1 MMDQIL
7 HVFRKD
13 IRRHWREIVLSIAIL
28 TAFAWSEPSQW
39 MPQRSREAVLRTL
52 LHQWLTP
59 MVAIGWLFLIVRVV
73 HGESLVGDR
82 QFWITR
88 PYQWKKLLPAKVMFI
103 AVFINLPLL
112 VVQTSLLWKGGFA
125 PARYVRGLL
134 WMQCLWL
141 MLLILPMTTLSA
153 VTSGLGQTVLVL
165 LGVLLSVIGLAAL
178 SSAIPDIG
186 LPVAQRIPEWFQ
198 PTILLGACVV
208 VILWQYA
215 WRRTLHSRLLLAVAS
230 GIVLVTMT
238 LTPHRSFDPHAYP
251 QISSGQQLPVQ
262 LTFDPAKSTA
272 VGGAQIEKNRV
283 YVQLPLLVS
292 AIERDSVVV
301 IDGMIVEIENPG
313 GLHWN
318 SGWFASSLFLLPAQT
333 HADVSLAVDK
343 VFFDQVKSSSAKVHI
358 SFALTAF
365 QSKETRR
372 ITVEGGEF
380 STPGNAWC
388 SIYPEISG
396 LQCRSPLKTPFLLVT
411 ALSEEST
418 CPLQENEK
426 AVTPGTIFSAL
437 TWNRGVARPE
447 FGISPVETFS
457 LQFSQGRRTNEEFRA
472 ALCPGTPLVFGLPK
486 QSQRTRSEL
495 TIDGIRLID
504 YQLKNFWSGNTAIG
518 VAVH

>member
-1 MMDQIL
+1 MDQIL

-28 TAFAWSEPSQW
+28 TAIAWSEPSQW
-39 MPQRSREAVLRTL
+39 MPPRSPETALRML

-82 QFWITR
+82 QFWVTR
-88 PYQWKKLLPAKVMFI
+88 PYRWKKLLTAKAMFI

-112 VVQTSLLWKGGFA
+112 VVQMSLLWKGGFA
-125 PARYVRGLL
+125 PARYLRGLL

-165 LGVLLSVIGLAAL
+165 LGVLLSLIGLAAL
-178 SSAIPDIG
+178 SSATPDIG
-186 LPVAQRIPEWFQ
+186 LPLAQRIPEWFP

-208 VILWQYA
+208 VILWQYG
-215 WRRTLHSRLLLAVAS
+215 WRRTQHSRLLLAVAA

-238 LTPHRSFDPHAYP
+238 VTPHRSFDAHAYP

-272 VGGAQIEKNRV
+272 VRGAQIEKNKV
-283 YVQLPLLVS
+283 YVQVPLLVS
-292 AIERDSVVV
+292 GTERGSVVV
-301 IDGMIVEIENPG
+301 IDGMIVEIETSD

-318 SGWFASSLFLLPAQT
+318 SGWFRSSLLLLPAQT
-333 HADVSLAVDK
+333 HADALLAVDK
-343 VFFDQVKSSSAKVHI
+343 VFFDQVKSRSAKIHI

-365 QSKETRR
+365 QSQETRR
-372 ITVEGGEF
+372 VTLGGGEF
-380 STPGNAWC
+380 TTPGNAWC
-388 SIYPEISG
+388 SLYPEISG
-396 LQCRSPLKTPFLLVT
+396 LQCRSPLVTPFLLVT
-411 ALSEEST
+411 TLSEEST

-426 AVTPGTIFSAL
+426 TATPGTIFSAL
-437 TWNRGVARPE
+437 NWNWGAARAQ

-457 LQFSQGRRTNEEFRA
+457 LQFSQGWRTNEESRA
-472 ALCPGTPLVFGLPK
+472 RLCPGTPLVFGLQK
-486 QSQRTRSEL
+486 ESQRSRSEL
-495 TIDGIRLID
+495 SIDGIRLID
-504 YQLKNFWSGNTAIG
+504 YQPKNFWPGDTVIG

>member
-39 MPQRSREAVLRTL
+39 MPQRSPETVLRML

-82 QFWITR
+82 QFWVTR
-88 PYQWKKLLPAKVMFI
+88 PYQWKKLLTAKAMFM

-112 VVQTSLLWKGGFA
+112 VVQMSLLWKGGFA
-125 PARYVRGLL
+125 PGRYVRGLL

-165 LGVLLSVIGLAAL
+165 LGVLLSLIGLAAL

-186 LPVAQRIPEWFQ
+186 LPIAQRIPEWFQ

-215 WRRTLHSRLLLAVAS
+215 WRRTLHSRLLLAVAA

-238 LTPHRSFDPHAYP
+238 VTPHRSFDAHAYP
-251 QISSGQQLPVQ
+251 QSSSGQQLPVQ

-272 VGGAQIEKNRV
+272 VGGSQIEKNKV
-283 YVQLPLLVS
+283 YVQVPLLVS
-292 AIERDSVVV
+292 GIERDSVVV
-301 IDGMIVEIENPG
+301 IDGSIVEIETPG

-318 SGWFASSLFLLPAQT
+318 SGWFRSSLFLLPAQT

-365 QSKETRR
+365 QSKETLR
-372 ITVEGGEF
+372 ITVGGGEF
-380 STPGNAWC
+380 TTPGNAWC

-396 LQCRSPLKTPFLLVT
+396 LQCRSALMTPFLLVT
-411 ALSEEST
+411 TLSEEST

-426 AVTPGTIFSAL
+426 AATPGTIFSAL
-437 TWNRGVARPE
+437 NWNRGVAPAE
-447 FGISPVETFS
+447 FGISPVQTFS
-457 LQFSQGRRTNEEFRA
+457 LNFSQGWRTNEEFRA
-472 ALCPGTPLVFGLPK
+472 RLCPGTPLVFGLLK
-486 QSQRTRSEL
+486 ESQRTRSEL

-504 YQLKNFWSGNTAIG
+504 YQLKNFRPGYTAIG

>member
-1 MMDQIL
+1 MDQIL

-39 MPQRSREAVLRTL
+39 MPPRSPEAVLRMI

-82 QFWITR
+82 QFWVTR
-88 PYQWKKLLPAKVMFI
+88 PYQWKKLLTAKAMFI

-112 VVQTSLLWKGGFA
+112 VVQMSLLWKGGFA

-141 MLLILPMTTLSA
+141 TLLILPMTTLSA

-165 LGVLLSVIGLAAL
+165 LGVLLSLIGLAAL
-178 SSAIPDIG
+178 SSATPDIG
-186 LPVAQRIPEWFQ
+186 LPIAQRIPEWFQ
-198 PTILLGACVV
+198 PTILLSACVV

-215 WRRTLHSRLLLAVAS
+215 RRRTLHSRLLLAVAA
-230 GIVLVTMT
+230 GMVLVTMT
-238 LTPHRSFDPHAYP
+238 VTPHRSLDAQAYP
-251 QISSGQQLPVQ
+251 QKSSGQQLPVQ
-262 LTFDPAKSTA
+262 LSFDPAKSTA
-272 VGGAQIEKNRV
+272 VGGAQIEKNKV
-283 YVQLPLLVS
+283 YVQVPLLVS
-292 AIERDSVVV
+292 GIERDSVAV
-301 IDGMIVEIENPG
+301 IDGMIVEIETAD

-318 SGWFASSLFLLPAQT
+318 SGWFRSSLFLLPAQT
-333 HADVSLAVDK
+333 HADASFAVDK
-343 VFFDQVKSSSAKVHI
+343 VFFDQIKSRSAKVHL

-365 QSKETRR
+365 ESRETRR
-372 ITVEGGEF
+372 VTLGGGEF
-380 STPGNAWC
+380 TTPGNAWC
-388 SIYPEISG
+388 SLYPEISG
-396 LQCRSPLKTPFLLVT
+396 LQCRSPLTTPFLLVT
-411 ALSEEST
+411 TLSEEST

-426 AVTPGTIFSAL
+426 AATPGTIFSASN
-437 TWNRGVARPE
+437 WNRGAARTE
-447 FGISPVETFS
+447 FGISPVRTFS
-457 LQFSQGRRTNEEFRA
+457 VYFSQGWRTHEEFRA
-472 ALCPGTPLVFGLPK
+472 RLCPGTPLVFGLPK
-486 QSQRTRSEL
+486 ESQRTRSEL

-504 YQLKNFWSGNTAIG
+504 YQLKNFWPGDTATG

>member
-1 MMDQIL
+1 MDQVL

-39 MPQRSREAVLRTL
+39 MPPRSPETALRML

-82 QFWITR
+82 QFWVTR
-88 PYQWKKLLPAKVMFI
+88 PYRWKKLLTAKAMFI

-112 VVQTSLLWKGGFA
+112 VVQMSLLWKGGFA

-153 VTSGLGQTVLVL
+153 VTSGLGQTVLVV
-165 LGVLLSVIGLAAL
+165 LGVLLSLIGIAAL
-178 SSAIPDIG
+178 SSVTPDIG
-186 LPVAQRIPEWFQ
+186 LPIAQRIPEWFQ

-208 VILWQYA
+208 VILWQYG
-215 WRRTLHSRLLLAVAS
+215 WRRTLPSRLLLAVAA

-238 LTPHRSFDPHAYP
+238 LTPHRSFDAHAYA
-251 QISSGQQLPVQ
+251 QISSGQPLPVQ
-262 LTFDPAKSTA
+262 LGFDPAKSTA
-272 VGGAQIEKNRV
+272 VGGAQMEKNKV
-283 YVQLPLLVS
+283 YVQIPLLVS
-292 AIERDSVVV
+292 QIERGSVVA
-301 IDGMIVEIENPG
+301 IDGMIVEIETPD

-318 SGWFASSLFLLPAQT
+318 SGWFRSSSFLLPAQT
-333 HADVSLAVDK
+333 HADASLAVDK
-343 VFFDQVKSSSAKVHI
+343 PFFDQVKSRSAKIHI

-365 QSKETRR
+365 QSQETRR
-372 ITVEGGEF
+372 ITLGGGEF
-380 STPGNAWC
+380 TAPGNAWC
-388 SIYPEISG
+388 SLYPEISG
-396 LQCRSPLKTPFLLVT
+396 LQCRSPLRRPFLLVT
-411 ALSEEST
+411 TLSEEST
-418 CPLQENEK
+418 CPLQEHEK
-426 AVTPGTIFSAL
+426 AATPGTIFSAL
-437 TWNRGVARPE
+437 NWNGGAARAE

-457 LQFSQGRRTNEEFRA
+457 LPFSRGWRTNEESRA
-472 ALCPGTPLVFGLPK
+472 RLCPGTPLVFGLQK
-486 QSQRTRSEL
+486 ESQRSLSEL

-504 YQLKNFWSGNTAIG
+504 YQPKDFWAGGTGIG
-518 VAVH
+518 VAAH